1 MASASVMYKFEFA
14 CTTNLS
20 TKLSYFFVF
29 GVQVQVISDLD
40 LFSTYYVA
48 KLVGLT
54 NTYLLFYLFFK
65 LDNRHFVSDILDTA
79 LYMYNSLVYLESIS

>member
-40 LFSTYYVA
+40 LFFYMLCCQVGRSHQYVPFI
-48 KLVGLT
+48 
-54 NTYLLFYLFFK
+54 LFI
-65 LDNRHFVSDILDTA
+65 V
-79 LYMYNSLVYLESIS
+79 